1 MEDVGVTM
9 PKEIK
14 ITVLWD
20 EYNIS
25 MSAYSLYREE
35 IIDILSYLEPRQ
47 LNLFTVAEEEDILD
61 WISGVFLRSP
71 AKIYIDKV
79 YY

>member
-1 MEDVGVTM
+1 MM
-9 PKEIK
+9 LPREIK
-14 ITVLWD
+14 ITIMWD

-35 IIDILSYLEPRQ
+35 IIDILLANNTEQ
-47 LNLFTVAEEEDILD
+47 LNLFTMAEEEEILD
-61 WISGVFLRSP
+61 WIAAVFVRSP
-71 AKIYIDKV
+71 AKLFVDKV

>member
-1 MEDVGVTM
+1 MSM

-20 EYNIS
+20 GFNIS

-35 IIDILSYLEPRQ
+35 IIDILAQVNTCQ
-47 LNLFTVAEEEDILD
+47 LNLFTMAEDDMIMD
-61 WISGVFLRSP
+61 WIDGVFLRTP
-71 AKIYIDKV
+71 AKPFIDKV

>member
-1 MEDVGVTM
+1 M

-20 EYNIS
+20 GFNIS

-35 IIDILSYLEPRQ
+35 IIDILSRANTCQ
-47 LNLFTVAEEEDILD
+47 LNLFTMAEDDMIMD
-61 WISGVFLRSP
+61 WIDGVFLRTP
-71 AKIYIDKV
+71 AKLFIDKV

>member
-1 MEDVGVTM
+1 MSM

-20 EYNIS
+20 GFNIS

-35 IIDILSYLEPRQ
+35 IIDILAQVSTCQ
-47 LNLFTVAEEEDILD
+47 LNLFTMAEDDMIMD
-61 WISGVFLRSP
+61 WIDGVFLRTP
-71 AKIYIDKV
+71 AKLFIDKV